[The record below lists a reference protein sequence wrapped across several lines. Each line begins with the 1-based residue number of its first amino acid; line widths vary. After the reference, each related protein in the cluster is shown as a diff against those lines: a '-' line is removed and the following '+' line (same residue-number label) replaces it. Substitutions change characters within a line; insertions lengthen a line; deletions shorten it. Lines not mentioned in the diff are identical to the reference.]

1 MDQSKRRE
9 LKLFGIGILA
19 GFAALVGGLT
29 AVGVAIAHF
38 APQNMP
44 APAISTLVHMDEK
57 LRFIRERPALDPT
70 ILAVGSSVT
79 WRQVAGGAFDAV
91 AGSTGG
97 FLNGGTALLQVH
109 QTRTM
114 ARFYLDHFPN
124 VQTLLVLVSLPDFSD
139 CTTQPEHLVAQEDA
153 ARYTFDDWPAA
164 YFYFRYVSPQRYLR
178 TAMTLP
184 ERRMPLAGD
193 LYLDA
198 HGSGPVQVPDNR
210 KRGLRYGRIARD
222 PACVAALNGLVA
234 DTEARGVQLVL
245 VFAPIHPDYR
255 TRYPADMAWLGET
268 AGQVA
273 ADAKR
278 NGNKTV
284 VLDFIRDPTFAK
296 NDFYDAFHLQW
307 NAVKV
312 LSKRIVGSLTAP
324 GDIGEKGKKMANDAE
339 RLASKPEPPQR
350 KRPN

>member
-1 MDQSKRRE
+1 MNQSKKRE

-19 GFAALVGGLT
+19 GFVALVGGLT
-29 AVGVAIAHF
+29 AVGVAIARF
-38 APQNMP
+38 APENMP
-44 APAISTLVHMDEK
+44 APAISSLVHMDEK

-91 AGSTGG
+91 AGGGG

-114 ARFYLDHFPN
+114 ARFYLDHFSN
-124 VQTLLVLVSLPDFSD
+124 VRTLLVLISLPDFSD
-139 CTTQPEHLVAQEDA
+139 CTIQPERLVALEDA
-153 ARYTFDDWPAA
+153 DRYAFGDWPAP

-184 ERRMPLAGD
+184 ERRTPLTGD

-198 HGSGPVQVPDNR
+198 HGSGPLQVSDTM
-210 KRGLRYGRIARD
+210 KRGLRYGKIAHD
-222 PACVAALNGLVA
+222 PACIAALDGLIA
-234 DTEARGVQLVL
+234 DTNARGVQLVL

-255 TRYPADMAWLGET
+255 MRYPADTAWLSGVASRVAAAVKRGGKKT
-268 AGQVA
+268 TVLDMIRDQTFAGQ
-273 ADAKR
+273 
-278 NGNKTV
+278 
-284 VLDFIRDPTFAK
+284 DFF
-296 NDFYDAFHLQW
+296 DAFHLQW

-312 LSKRIVGSLTAP
+312 LSERIVGALRAAS
-324 GDIGEKGKKMANDAE
+324 DFEKKGKIANDAE
-339 RLASKPEPPQR
+339 RWASTPPPQENR
-350 KRPN
+350 RPN

>member
-1 MDQSKRRE
+1 MDQTKTRG
-9 LKLFGIGILA
+9 LKHFGIGILA
-19 GFAALVGGLT
+19 GFVALVGGLT

-38 APQNMP
+38 APGNMP

-91 AGSTGG
+91 AGGAGG
-97 FLNGGTALLQVH
+97 FLNGGTALLQAH

-124 VQTLLVLVSLPDFSD
+124 VRTLLVLVSLPDFSD
-139 CTTQPEHLVAQEDA
+139 CTTQPERLVALEDA
-153 ARYTFDDWPAA
+153 ARYAFNDWPAP

-184 ERRMPLAGD
+184 ERRTPMTGD

-198 HGSGPVQVPDNR
+198 YGSGPLQVPDTM
-210 KRGLRYGRIARD
+210 KRGLRYGKIARD
-222 PACVAALNGLVA
+222 PACIAALDGLIA

-245 VFAPIHPDYR
+245 VFAPIHPDYQA
-255 TRYPADMAWLGET
+255 RYPAETAWLGEV
-268 AGQVA
+268 ASQVA
-273 ADAKR
+273 AAVKR
-278 NGNKTV
+278 SGKKTV
-284 VLDFIRDPTFAK
+284 VLDYIRDPSFK
-296 NDFYDAFHLQW
+296 GQDFFDAFHLQW

-312 LSKRIVGSLTAP
+312 LSERIVGSLRATP
-324 GDIGEKGKKMANDAE
+324 DVERKGKIANDTE
-339 RLASKPEPPQR
+339 RWASTPQPQES